1 MWLSNLFYQ
10 MAVDVCAALFVFFY
24 YLCMLLMFI
33 IIKFKISTPK
43 KLNQYVSGGLCGK
56 GKRNNINQLKGK
68 FTGKHII
75 NISDS
80 MCSRANEAL
89 LSTN

>member
-1 MWLSNLFYQ
+1 
-10 MAVDVCAALFVFFY
+10 
-24 YLCMLLMFI
+24 MLLMFI

-43 KLNQYVSGGLCGK
+43 KLNQYVSGGLYGK
-56 GKRNNINQLKGK
+56 GKRNNNINQLKGK

-75 NISDS
+75 KISGS